1 MTQQANKAVVDTKR
15 VYLTLLAFRYTT
27 FSYILLNTIF
37 EESKKLQK
45 NKKEFS
51 EKYIWICAMYIYF
64 SKSLIELLVYTKK
77 SQSSA

>member
-1 MTQQANKAVVDTKR
+1 MKQQANREAQDIKR

-27 FSYILLNTIF
+27 FSYILLNSISQK
-37 EESKKLQK
+37 SKEIRE

-64 SKSLIELLVYTKK
+64 SKSLIELLIYTKK
-77 SQSSA
+77 SQSSI